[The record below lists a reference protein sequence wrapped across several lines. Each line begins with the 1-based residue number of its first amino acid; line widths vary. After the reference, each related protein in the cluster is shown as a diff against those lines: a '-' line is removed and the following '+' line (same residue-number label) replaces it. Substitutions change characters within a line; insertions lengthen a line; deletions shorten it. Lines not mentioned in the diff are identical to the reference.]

1 MEDKNADNMENK
13 SEKECCCH
21 SSKHRS
27 EKEYKDMMNRLNRIE
42 GQVRGVKG
50 DGRKGRL
57 LSGDSG
63 TGISGEC
70 GTEQL

>member
-1 MEDKNADNMENK
+1 
-13 SEKECCCH
+13 
-21 SSKHRS
+21 
-27 EKEYKDMMNRLNRIE
+27 MNRLSRIE
-42 GQVRGVKG
+42 GQVRGIKANAG
-50 DGRKGRL
+50 KGRL